1 MTRRRRRTHP
11 KTQIRTK
18 KPKSNRTHRRRRRAV
33 RRRPAVVRQALAARG
48 EDAPLPST
56 PAAPRDARIR
66 LDPDERE
73 LLIAALTATL
83 PKAVRKKME
92 GAYWSIDWK
101 LRERYKVQH
110 GLILRLRAPRRG
122 HPSTW

>member
-11 KTQIRTK
+11 KPQSSHKKTK
-18 KPKSNRTHRRRRRAV
+18 AVHRIHRRRRRAV
-33 RRRPAVVRQALAARG
+33 RRRPAVVSAMPEQG
-48 EDAPLPST
+48 SPDT

-83 PKAVRKKME
+83 PKTVRKKIE
-92 GAYWSIDWK
+92 GPYWDIDWK
-101 LRERYKVQH
+101 LRERYKVQR
-110 GLILRLRAPRRG
+110 GLILRLRAPRPG
-122 HPSTW
+122 HPSTS